1 MSEIAISRWCFSSC
15 VCVCVES
22 GTAFHSAKG
31 HFFLFVCR
39 CCCSLPHPTPPLVSS
54 CVSCVRVFIHPRRK
68 LARRH
73 TLNLCLLSLSLVLL
87 LLLLL
92 TQITT
97 GLFLFFSSLPFFFCF
112 AITRCNKPRRA
123 AKKKKG
129 KWEKE
134 KVACLRVQLYLFI
147 FIFNPLLVV
156 VVWLC
161 VCVCVC
167 VCVCFFNNYLSNICC
182 CWRFSQKRKKNLS

>member
-123 AKKKKG
+123 AKKKKR
-129 KWEKE
+129 
-134 KVACLRVQLYLFI
+134 KVREREGCLFACAAVSFYFY
-147 FIFNPLLVV
+147 F
-156 VVWLC
+156 
-161 VCVCVC
+161 
-167 VCVCFFNNYLSNICC
+167 
-182 CWRFSQKRKKNLS
+182 